1 MRTRRCGHKLTMTRA
16 SIATAAVAFAL
27 AAPAGAAN
35 VSKPS
40 LTLLRLTPPKLH
52 GTHFKAGEQVG
63 IRFKDGKTEILR
75 SVRVSVNGEF
85 TVVLGSVTLTARCG
99 SEASLVVAGTLGDR
113 SVVRLPQTGC
123 PATVTPITPATTTSG
138 NYVAPPPPY
147 TT

>member
-1 MRTRRCGHKLTMTRA
+1 VRTGLCGHNLSMTRA

-27 AAPAGAAN
+27 TAPAGAAN

-40 LTLLRLTPPKLH
+40 LTLLRLAPPKLH

-63 IRFKDGKTEILR
+63 IRFKAGKTEILR
-75 SVRVSVNGEF
+75 SVRVSMNGEF
-85 TVVLGSVTLTARCG
+85 TVVLGSVTLTDRCG
-99 SEASLVVAGTLGDR
+99 SEASLVAAGTLGDR
-113 SVVRLPQTGC
+113 SVVKLPQTGC
-123 PATVTPITPATTTSG
+123 PATVTPTRPATTTTG